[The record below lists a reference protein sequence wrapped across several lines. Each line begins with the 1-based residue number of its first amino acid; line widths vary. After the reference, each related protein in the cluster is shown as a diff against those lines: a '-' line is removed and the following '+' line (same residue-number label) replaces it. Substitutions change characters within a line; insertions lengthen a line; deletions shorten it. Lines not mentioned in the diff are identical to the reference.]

1 MPIFRIFT
9 FVLLLYRLYR
19 RLPKSQRRQLLD
31 AVERYGPRVASEA
44 RRRVRTRP

>member
-1 MPIFRIFT
+1 MPIVRLFT

-19 RLPKSQRRQLLD
+19 RLPRSQRRQLLD

-44 RRRVRTRP
+44 KRRVRPRP